1 MSRVSI
7 YETRWIDLVFENKNK
22 EYGAYQLRRESVK
35 SSLLALFMGLSL
47 LASVAGIS
55 TIVRYFNPEIKPEM
69 TIPDITDEIIHLT
82 NVVMPETKKTIL
94 PEVRTK
100 SIEAP
105 IVTEQLVNPV
115 IAHPEEAVQE
125 VATNIEIKNSTSPA
139 SDGSGTIGLN
149 PTNSSGTGIETKT
162 PDNGN
167 TIVST
172 VALDKLPEFPGGMQK
187 FYNYVGNNFEKPE
200 IDGLNTMKVN
210 VSFVI
215 EKDGS
220 MTDIQVRKDPGYGLG
235 KEAIR
240 VLKSLRTKWTPGMI
254 NSKPVR
260 TSYNL
265 PITVQMN

>member
-22 EYGAYQLRRESVK
+22 EYGAYQLRRDSVK
-35 SSLLALFMGLSL
+35 SALFALFMGLSL
-47 LASVAGIS
+47 VTSVAGIS
-55 TIVRYFNPEIKPEM
+55 TIVSYFNPEIRPVI
-69 TIPDITDEIIHLT
+69 TIPNITDEIIHLT
-82 NVVMPETKKTIL
+82 NVVMPETEKTVA

-100 SIEAP
+100 NIEAP
-105 IVTEQLVNPV
+105 IVNNQLINPV
-115 IAHPEEAVQE
+115 ITHPEQAVQD
-125 VATNIEIKNSTSPA
+125 VATNIEIKNTSSTI
-139 SDGSGTIGLN
+139 SDESGTIGTN
-149 PTNSSGTGIETKT
+149 PTAQSGTGIETKT

-167 TIVST
+167 IIVST
-172 VALDKLPEFPGGMQK
+172 VALDKLPEFPGGIEK
-187 FYNYVGNNFEKPE
+187 FYKYVGNNFEKPE
-200 IDGLNTMKVN
+200 IDGLSIIKVS

-220 MTDIQVRKDPGYGLG
+220 MTDIQVRRDPGYGLG

-240 VLKSLRTKWTPGMI
+240 VFKSLRTKWTPGMI

-265 PITVQMN
+265 PISVQMD